1 MASTSHSQANL
12 VALPAHNQSDTGLT
26 SHIASRYH
34 AHLPVSNLSSQA
46 VVSINTYT
54 SSTRGP
60 NGGKDGSAMG
70 SMEELASRI
79 WTRLAARQEN
89 QAAVYLG
96 ETGAGKT
103 TLRSHLLSA
112 LLEYSATP
120 LSKKLSFAA
129 FVFDSLTTTKSVT
142 TPTASKAG
150 LFFELQYETSAA
162 LHPTLIGG
170 KVLDHR
176 LERSRISAVPPGE
189 RNFHALYYLL
199 AGTSP
204 AEKQH
209 LGLDLGSSVTTGAGN
224 RTSLAGG
231 QKRWRYLGHPSQ
243 LKVGVNDSEGF
254 QHFKTALRKLE
265 FPRDEIAHICEVL
278 AAILHIGQLE
288 FHSTQSTTPA
298 ADESGGYGHE
308 GGGDVTL
315 VKNKDVLDI
324 VAAFLGVREQDLELS
339 LGYKTKILHRE
350 RVTVMLDPKG
360 ARDNADELAQTLYS
374 LLVAFIMERINQ
386 KICAPEESVGNTVSI
401 VDFPGFAQGASTNSA
416 IDQLLNNAAT
426 ESIYNF
432 CLHSFFE
439 RKADLLETEEVQV
452 PATSYFDNG
461 DAVKGLLK
469 PGNGLLSILDD
480 QTRRGKT
487 DDQFLDAIRRR
498 FQDKNPAI
506 EVGSATTTVPG
517 SNFAVPNTSAGFT
530 IRHFAGEV
538 EYSVEGLIEANG
550 DAISGDL
557 MNLVDSSSSSFVA
570 ELFHQDALNKVVH
583 PKDKSAVSQA
593 SVASK
598 PSRMPSM
605 AKRKGG
611 APVRRDDDRNSDE
624 GTRSF
629 SRSKPGADLGQ
640 ASAGQFLAS
649 LDNIT
654 KSLMNPN
661 THPYFIFCL
670 KPNDRR
676 IANQFDSKCVRTQIQ
691 TLGIAEISQRLRNA
705 DFDIFMP
712 FSEFLGNAEGEVS
725 VVGTEQEKAEMIVD
739 DKSWPGNEARVG
751 ATGVFLSERCWRQ
764 IARVGDLDE
773 APGRY
778 PDDTPYGETEGVA
791 GTKRGFNEPKVSL
804 LGTPGSG
811 NYHDD
816 KQAGYFGSRDM
827 DAKSEAGASAFR
839 EGDMFRNLETRSQM
853 AEKGNEVKEQEVEI
867 IPVTGSRKRWLVF
880 VWALTWWV
888 PDFVIRLVGRM
899 PRKDIRMAWREKFA
913 INLII
918 WFFCAFVIFFMVGL
932 PALICPTQHVFSQ
945 EELSSY
951 NGEDDNKAYTAI
963 RGVVFDLGKFM
974 PVHYPSIVPQK
985 ALKKY
990 AGKDA
995 TNLFPIQVSAMCQ
1008 GTTEDGIDPSIQLNF
1023 ESTNYS
1029 GSNSLLSD
1037 LDQNAQYHD
1046 FRWFTNDSRPAW
1058 FQEQMIYLQ
1067 GNFRKG
1073 HVGFSKQYVK
1083 TLGEKDSSIAI
1094 LNSRIYD
1101 FSQYVAGGRRTEY
1114 PPDRERPETNPDTN
1128 FMDSRVVSLFSQRS
1142 GQDVSQYWDALDLDD
1157 ALRRRMQTCM
1167 DNLFYVGDLDTRN
1180 SPQCLFATYM
1190 LLAISILLVSVICV
1204 KFLAALQFGG
1214 KNMPENLDK
1223 FVICTV
1229 PAYTEDEESLR
1240 RAIDSAAR
1248 MRYDDKRKLLFIIC
1262 DGMIIGQG
1270 NDKPTPR
1277 IVLDI
1282 LGVPENV
1289 DPEPLSFESLGEG
1302 MKQHNMGKVYSGLYE
1317 VQGHIVPF
1325 IVVSKVGKPS
1335 EVSKPGNR
1343 GKRDS
1348 QMILMRFLNR
1358 VHYNLAMAPLELEL
1372 HHQIRNVIGVNPT
1385 FYEFLLQ
1392 IDADTVVAP
1401 DSATRFV
1408 SAFLHDTRLI
1418 ACCGETALTN
1428 AKSSFVTMMQVYEYY
1443 ISHNL
1448 IKAFES
1454 LFGSVT
1460 CLPGCF
1466 SMYRIRAADSGKPL
1480 FVSREIVED
1489 YSVVRVDT
1497 LHTKNLLH
1505 LGEDRYLTTLLLKYH
1520 PKFKTKY
1527 IMRAHAWTIA
1537 PDSWAVFMSQRRRWI
1552 NSTVHNLMELI
1563 PLQQL
1568 CGFCCFSMRFV
1579 VFLDL
1584 LSTVVQ
1590 PVIVAYIVYLIV
1602 MVARNPSTVP
1612 ITAFILLGAIYG
1624 LQAIIFII
1632 RRKWEMIGW
1641 MLIYVVATPIF
1652 SCALPLYS
1660 FWHMDDFSW
1669 GNTRV
1674 VTGEGGK
1681 QVLLSD
1687 EGKFDPESIPKK
1699 KWEEYQ
1705 AELWDAQ
1712 TSRGADDT
1720 RSEVSGYSYAT
1731 KSIHPGAA
1739 PSMYDLNNYPP
1750 SRPMSQLGLPGA
1762 MPYSGSRLSLAPSE
1776 NAYGGAQR
1784 NYSASE
1790 MDMGGIELPSDDAI
1804 LAEIREILR
1813 TADLMTVTKKSIK
1826 AELER
1831 RFGVPMDGKRQY
1843 IGSATEAILSGQ
1855 L

>member
-1 MASTSHSQANL
+1 M
-12 VALPAHNQSDTGLT
+12 
-26 SHIASRYH
+26 
-34 AHLPVSNLSSQA
+34 
-46 VVSINTYT
+46 
-54 SSTRGP
+54 
-60 NGGKDGSAMG
+60 
-70 SMEELASRI
+70 
-79 WTRLAARQEN
+79 
-89 QAAVYLG
+89 
-96 ETGAGKT
+96 
-103 TLRSHLLSA
+103 RSHLLSA

-129 FVFDSLTTTKSVT
+129 FVFDTLTTTKSVT

-150 LFFELQYETSAA
+150 LFFEMQYETSAA
-162 LHPTLIGG
+162 THPTLIGG

-176 LERSRISAVPPGE
+176 LERSRISTVPPGE
-189 RNFHALYYLL
+189 RNFHVLYYLL

-209 LGLDLGSSVTTGAGN
+209 LGLDMGTSVTTGAGN
-224 RTSLAGG
+224 RSSLAGG

-288 FHSTQSTTPA
+288 FHTTQSTTPA

-308 GGGDVTL
+308 GGGDVTM

-360 ARDNADELAQTLYS
+360 ARENADELAQTLYS

-426 ESIYNF
+426 ESLYNF
-432 CLHSFFE
+432 CLHNFFE

-452 PATSYFDNG
+452 PATSYFDNT

-487 DDQFLDAIRRR
+487 DEQFLDAIRKR

-506 EVGSATTTVPG
+506 EVGSATMTIPG
-517 SNFAVPNTSAGFT
+517 SNFATPNNSAGFT

-538 EYSVEGLIEANG
+538 EYPAEGLIEANG

-557 MNLVDSSSSSFVA
+557 MNLVDSSSSSFVT

-583 PKDKSAVSQA
+583 PKDRSAVTQA

-605 AKRKGG
+605 ARRKG
-611 APVRRDDDRNSDE
+611 APGRKTEDRNSDE

-629 SRSKPGADLGQ
+629 SRSKPGADPGQ

-661 THPYFIFCL
+661 NHPYFVFCL

-705 DFDIFMP
+705 DLDIFMP
-712 FSEFLGNAEGEVS
+712 FGEFLGNAEGEVS

-764 IARVGDLDE
+764 IARVTDLDE

-811 NYHDD
+811 NYYDD
-816 KQAGYFGSRDM
+816 KAAGYFGSRDM
-827 DAKSEAGASAFR
+827 DARSEAGASAFR

-853 AEKGNEVKEQEVEI
+853 AEKGNEVKEQEVEV
-867 IPVTGSRKRWLVF
+867 IPVSGSRKRWLVF

-888 PDFVIRLVGRM
+888 PDIAIRLIGRM

-918 WFFCAFVIFFMVGL
+918 WFFCAFVVFFMIGL

-974 PVHYPSIVPQK
+974 PVHYPSIIPQK
-985 ALKKY
+985 SLKKY
-990 AGKDA
+990 AGVDA

-1008 GTTEDGIDPSIQLNF
+1008 GTTEDGIDPAIQLTYQ
-1023 ESTNYS
+1023 STNYS
-1029 GSNSLLSD
+1029 GSNSALSE
-1037 LDQNAQYHD
+1037 LDVNAQYHD
-1046 FRWFTNDSRPAW
+1046 FRWWTNDSRPAW

-1067 GNFRKG
+1067 GNYRKG

-1094 LNSRIYD
+1094 LNNRIYD
-1101 FSQYVAGGRRTEY
+1101 FSQYVAGGRTTRY
-1114 PPDRERPETNPDTN
+1114 PADRDRPETNPDTN
-1128 FMDSRVVSLFSQRS
+1128 FMDQRVVSLFSQRS
-1142 GQDVSQYWDALDLDD
+1142 GQDVSQYWDALDLDPG
-1157 ALRRRMQTCM
+1157 LRTRMQTCM

-1180 SPQCLFATYM
+1180 SPQCLFATYI

-1248 MRYDDKRKLLFIIC
+1248 MRYDDKRKLLFIVC

-1270 NDKPTPR
+1270 NDRPTPR

-1282 LGVPENV
+1282 LGVPETV

-1335 EVSKPGNR
+1335 EVSK
-1343 GKRDS
+1343 
-1348 QMILMRFLNR
+1348 
-1358 VHYNLAMAPLELEL
+1358 
-1372 HHQIRNVIGVNPT
+1372 
-1385 FYEFLLQ
+1385 
-1392 IDADTVVAP
+1392 
-1401 DSATRFV
+1401 
-1408 SAFLHDTRLI
+1408 
-1418 ACCGETALTN
+1418 
-1428 AKSSFVTMMQVYEYY
+1428 
-1443 ISHNL
+1443 
-1448 IKAFES
+1448 
-1454 LFGSVT
+1454 
-1460 CLPGCF
+1460 
-1466 SMYRIRAADSGKPL
+1466 
-1480 FVSREIVED
+1480 
-1489 YSVVRVDT
+1489 
-1497 LHTKNLLH
+1497 
-1505 LGEDRYLTTLLLKYH
+1505 
-1520 PKFKTKY
+1520 
-1527 IMRAHAWTIA
+1527 
-1537 PDSWAVFMSQRRRWI
+1537 
-1552 NSTVHNLMELI
+1552 
-1563 PLQQL
+1563 
-1568 CGFCCFSMRFV
+1568 
-1579 VFLDL
+1579 
-1584 LSTVVQ
+1584 
-1590 PVIVAYIVYLIV
+1590 
-1602 MVARNPSTVP
+1602 
-1612 ITAFILLGAIYG
+1612 
-1624 LQAIIFII
+1624 
-1632 RRKWEMIGW
+1632 
-1641 MLIYVVATPIF
+1641 
-1652 SCALPLYS
+1652 
-1660 FWHMDDFSW
+1660 
-1669 GNTRV
+1669 
-1674 VTGEGGK
+1674 
-1681 QVLLSD
+1681 
-1687 EGKFDPESIPKK
+1687 
-1699 KWEEYQ
+1699 
-1705 AELWDAQ
+1705 
-1712 TSRGADDT
+1712 
-1720 RSEVSGYSYAT
+1720 
-1731 KSIHPGAA
+1731 
-1739 PSMYDLNNYPP
+1739 
-1750 SRPMSQLGLPGA
+1750 
-1762 MPYSGSRLSLAPSE
+1762 
-1776 NAYGGAQR
+1776 
-1784 NYSASE
+1784 
-1790 MDMGGIELPSDDAI
+1790 
-1804 LAEIREILR
+1804 
-1813 TADLMTVTKKSIK
+1813 
-1826 AELER
+1826 
-1831 RFGVPMDGKRQY
+1831 
-1843 IGSATEAILSGQ
+1843 
-1855 L
+1855 